1 MNTLLS
7 GQMNTVCVYIAI
19 VGEGAEDVNTL
30 LSEQ

>member
-7 GQMNTVCVYIAI
+7 GQMNTVYVYIAI